1 MQKIPAPIAEI
12 TLNEATFHNEFF
24 QPTLINYL
32 YGKNGVGKST
42 IGRVIKSD
50 SGLIWNSNHTMTD
63 FSILVYNEDFIK
75 RNFSSYDNLAGVF
88 TIGEDDISV
97 REEIEAKSAERQ
109 LLLNQHKSIKESI
122 QKKTDER
129 NSIEQAFKR
138 AVFES
143 SADFR
148 NYFIDAMQGK
158 RGKPD
163 VFVPEL
169 LKQTN
174 AVKHDLN
181 ELKMLYDTAFDK
193 SSVAYPELRKVD
205 KSLLS
210 TSPLLEK
217 SIVSSSNST
226 FAEFVKRYQTSDW
239 VRHGHDH
246 FKNTDGHCPY
256 CQQVLPNNFEEQIS
270 SIFDDQYQSDLNAVK
285 SFKQSYKHNL
295 SSLIDTLN
303 TNTSTMYSKLNLT
316 EYLDKLEL
324 LKSVANENL
333 KTIEDKLNEPSS
345 IVKLRDTD
353 SIIDEINGLIADF
366 NQQIKTNNDI
376 VAGKNDKK
384 KECIKQL
391 WELIYDTLKPQV
403 DAYHTNVATFDDEIA
418 TLNQQLSDIVTQG
431 KDVSAKLAELNKQSI
446 NTTDAIDS
454 MNILLSDSG
463 FQGFSIRSK
472 DGENNVYE
480 VIRQDGRVAENLSEG
495 ERNFIA
501 FLYFYHLVHGSP
513 TDDGTNR
520 DKIVVIDDPVSSMDS
535 GALFIVSALVR
546 GMVGI
551 CRNNASL
558 NKQNNIS
565 QENYIKQIFVLTHN
579 TYFHNEVT
587 SNMDR
592 YWDSVSFFLIS
603 KLDNHSH
610 VKLCYREENDLQ
622 GNPKHYNVDPVQNG
636 YHALWTELKDLS
648 RLQNVSPVSVTHVI
662 HQILDHYFIQ
672 MCCYDG
678 NSIRD
683 RILVDNKQ
691 KFQKLDDEGN
701 EIIDERYYLI
711 QSMLSYL
718 ATTKNTIS
726 DAHFIDEAMDP
737 QTCLRVFKEI
747 FEIMEQ
753 NQHYTMMM
761 GGTL

>member
-12 TLNEATFHNEFF
+12 TLNEATFHNETF

-42 IGRVIKSD
+42 IGRIIQSG
-50 SGLIWNSNHTMTD
+50 SGLYWNSNHTMND
-63 FSILVYNEDFIK
+63 CSVLVYNEDFIR
-75 RNFSSYDNLAGVF
+75 RNFASYDNLAGVF
-88 TIGEDDISV
+88 TIGEDDIGV
-97 REEIEAKSAERQ
+97 REEIDAKSAERQ
-109 LLLNQHKSIKESI
+109 YLLDQHKSIKENL
-122 QKKTDER
+122 QKKIDER
-129 NSIEQAFKR
+129 NSIEEAFKK

-143 SADFR
+143 SSDFR
-148 NYFIDAMQGK
+148 NYFVDAMQNK
-158 RGKPD
+158 RGTAK

-174 AVKHDLN
+174 AVKHDIN
-181 ELKMLYDTAFDK
+181 ELNMLYDTAFDK
-193 SSVAYPELRKVD
+193 SSITYPELRHVD
-205 KSLLS
+205 KITLS
-210 TSPLLEK
+210 SSPLLEK

-256 CQQVLPNNFEEQIS
+256 CQQVLPDNFEEQIS
-270 SIFDDQYQSDLNAVK
+270 SIFDDQYQSDLNAVRN
-285 SFKQSYKHNL
+285 FKQSYERNL
-295 SSLIDTLN
+295 SSLIATLN
-303 TNTSTMYSKLNLT
+303 TNASTQYSKLNLT
-316 EYLDKLEL
+316 EYIDKLEL

-333 KTIEDKLNEPSS
+333 KIIDDKIKEPSS
-345 IVKLRDTD
+345 IVKLNDID
-353 SIIDEINGLIADF
+353 SIIDDINGLITAY
-366 NQQIKTNNDI
+366 NQQIRTNNDI

-403 DAYHTNVATFDDEIA
+403 DAYHTNMATFDGEIESF
-418 TLNQQLSDIVTQG
+418 NKQLSDIVTQG
-431 KDVSAKLAELNKQSI
+431 KVVAARLAELNKQSI

-454 MNILLSDSG
+454 MNILLRDSG
-463 FQGFSIRSK
+463 FQGFSIHPK
-472 DGENNVYE
+472 AGENNVYE
-480 VIRQDGRVAENLSEG
+480 VIRQDGQVAENLSEG

-501 FLYFYHLVHGSP
+501 FLYFYHLVHGNQK
-513 TDDGTNR
+513 DDGKR
-520 DKIVVIDDPVSSMDS
+520 ESKIVVIDDPVSSMDS

-546 GMVGI
+546 GMVDI
-551 CRNNASL
+551 CRNNGSL
-558 NKQNNIS
+558 NSQNNVS

-587 SNMDR
+587 SNMAR

-603 KLDNHSH
+603 KVDNNSH
-610 VKLCYREENDLQ
+610 VKLCYREETDLQ
-622 GNPKHYNVDPVQNG
+622 GKVSRSYNVDPVQNG
-636 YHALWTELKDLS
+636 YHALWTELKDLEKVP
-648 RLQNVSPVSVTHVI
+648 NVSSVSVTHVI

-683 RILVDNKQ
+683 RILIENKD
-691 KFQKLDDEGN
+691 KFQIVDADGN
-701 EIIDERYYLI
+701 NTIDERYYLI

-718 ATTKNTIS
+718 AATKNAIT
-726 DAHFIDEAMDP
+726 DGHFIDEAMDA
-737 QTCLRVFKEI
+737 QTCLRAFKEI

-753 NQHYTMMM
+753 DQHYAMMM
-761 GGTL
+761 GT